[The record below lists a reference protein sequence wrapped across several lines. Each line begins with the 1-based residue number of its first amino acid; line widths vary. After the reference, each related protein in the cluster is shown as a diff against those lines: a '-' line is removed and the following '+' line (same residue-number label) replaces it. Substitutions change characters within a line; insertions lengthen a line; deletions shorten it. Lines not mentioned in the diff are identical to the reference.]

1 MRWGIESMRK
11 KRMIACA
18 LAAVLTVSA
27 AACGD
32 GKTQGENLTPTIA
45 EGENNKTPADGDVTP
60 TMAGDTGNLTP
71 TGEEDKNEPAGSGA
85 ETATTPTQVP
95 VVTAE
100 DVTYE
105 AEDGTLTG
113 NAKTD
118 NSKSG
123 YSGSGY
129 VTGLEGDGDACTF
142 HIDIT
147 QEGFYDLEFV
157 TANQG
162 GYKENFILV
171 DGESLGSLASE
182 SGNFETS
189 VFERVYL
196 TVGAHDV
203 TLLKSWGWI
212 CLDSL
217 TVSAAAALPDD
228 LYTVSAQL
236 VNPNATDN
244 AKRLMSY
251 MTDIYGKQI
260 LSGQYSD
267 GPYGMER
274 AGIWRVTGE
283 YPAVLGLDMIEYS
296 PSRVA
301 NGSSSKAVENAIEY
315 WEKGGIV
322 TFVWHWNAP
331 EKYLTGVWYSGF
343 YKEHTNI
350 DLKKIMDGG
359 DEEGYDLLIRDIDA
373 IAEQL
378 KRLQDAGV
386 PVLWRPLHEASGGW
400 FWWGNAGAEAYK
412 QLYVLLYDR
421 LTNHHGLNN
430 LIWLWNGQSADWY
443 PGDEYVDIIG
453 EDIYPG
459 ERVYT
464 SQIKKFLE
472 ASEYTKTRKMIVLSE
487 NGCLFDPD
495 LAIRDGA
502 MWGFFA
508 TWGGEFVLANNKMNK
523 LTEKYTE
530 EEMVKKVY
538 AHDAVVTLSELPDLK
553 NYPIHE

>member
-1 MRWGIESMRK
+1 M
-11 KRMIACA
+11 CA
-18 LAAVLTVSA
+18 SVLAAVCIAST
-27 AACGD
+27 AACGG
-32 GKTQGENLTPTIA
+32 GKTEN
-45 EGENNKTPADGDVTP
+45 ENAT
-60 TMAGDTGNLTP
+60 
-71 TGEEDKNEPAGSGA
+71 SGVPSDA
-85 ETATTPTQVP
+85 QETAAPGVTDGAAEQPTPTQGTPEEDAEPTQASSGDDVQP
-95 VVTAE
+95 VKLPAVTVE

-105 AEDGTLTG
+105 AEDGTLAG
-113 NAKTD
+113 HAKTES
-118 NSKSG
+118 SKSG

-129 VTGLEGDGDACTF
+129 VTGLEEDGDACTF

-147 QEGFYDLEFV
+147 QEGFYDLEFI

-162 GYKENFILV
+162 GYKENYVIV
-171 DGESLGSLASE
+171 DGESLGTIGSD
-182 SGNFETS
+182 SGNFES
-189 VFERVYL
+189 SIFERVYFNI
-196 TVGAHDV
+196 GAHDV
-203 TLLKSWGWI
+203 TVSKYWGWV
-212 CLDSL
+212 CLDAL
-217 TVSAAAALPDD
+217 TVRGSEALPED
-228 LYTVSAQL
+228 LYTVSAKL

-251 MTDIYGKQI
+251 LADIYGKQI

-267 GPYGMER
+267 NMYGMER
-274 AGIWRVTGE
+274 AAIWRVTGE
-283 YPAVLGLDMIEYS
+283 YPAVLGLDMIEYT

-315 WEKGGIV
+315 WENGGIV

-343 YKEHTNI
+343 YKEYTNI
-350 DLKKIMDGG
+350 DLAKIMNGE
-359 DEEGYDLLIRDIDA
+359 DEEGYELLLRDIDA

-400 FWWGNAGAEAYK
+400 FWWGAAGADAYK
-412 QLYVLLYDR
+412 QLYILLYDR
-421 LTNHHGLNN
+421 LTNYHGLNN

-459 ERVYT
+459 EQVYA

-472 ASEYTKTRKMIVLSE
+472 AADYTKTRKMIVLSE

-495 LAIRDGA
+495 LALRDGA

-508 TWGGEFVLANNKMNK
+508 TWSGEFVLVNNNMNK
-523 LTEKYTE
+523 LSETYTE

-538 AHDAVVTLSELPDLK
+538 SHDAVITYSELPDLK
-553 NYPIHE
+553 NYPIRE

>member
-1 MRWGIESMRK
+1 MKMGDWKMRK
-11 KRMIACA
+11 NRLFASV

-27 AACGD
+27 AACGG
-32 GKTQGENLTPTIA
+32 GKTGEKDPAPTVSGGNDEA
-45 EGENNKTPADGDVTP
+45 EPGHEDPADKTGGDDSEDTVP
-60 TMAGDTGNLTP
+60 TSTASQTEPTKP
-71 TGEEDKNEPAGSGA
+71 TGLPAV
-85 ETATTPTQVP
+85 TVP
-95 VVTAE
+95 

-105 AEDGTLTG
+105 AEDGTLSG
-113 NAKTD
+113 KAKTES
-118 NSKSG
+118 SKKG
-123 YSGSGY
+123 YSGTGY
-129 VTGLEGDGDACTF
+129 VTGLEQDGDGCTF

-147 QEGFYDLEFV
+147 QEGFYDLSFV
-157 TANQG
+157 TASQG
-162 GYKENFILV
+162 GHKENSILV
-171 DGESLGSLASE
+171 DGESLGMLVSE
-182 SGNFETS
+182 SGSFETS

-196 TVGAHDV
+196 SVGSHEVAF
-203 TLLKSWGWI
+203 LKSWGWVMV
-212 CLDSL
+212 DSL
-217 TVSAAAALPDD
+217 TVGASEALPDD
-228 LYTVSAQL
+228 LYDVSAKL
-236 VNPNATDN
+236 VNPNATEN

-251 MTDIYGKQI
+251 LADIYGKQI

-267 GPYGMER
+267 SMYGLER
-274 AGIWRVTGE
+274 AAVWRTTGE
-283 YPAVLGLDMIEYS
+283 YPAVLGLDMMEYS

-301 NGSSSKAVENAIEY
+301 NGSTTQAVENAVEY
-315 WEKGGIV
+315 WEQGGIV

-343 YKEHTNI
+343 YKEYTNI

-359 DEEGYDLLIRDIDA
+359 DAEGYDLLIRDIDA
-373 IAEQL
+373 VAEQL

-400 FWWGNAGAEAYK
+400 FWWGNAGADAYK
-412 QLYVLLYDR
+412 QLYILLYDR

-430 LIWLWNGQSADWY
+430 LIWVWNGQAADWY

-472 ASEYTKTRKMIVLSE
+472 ASKYTKEKKMIVLSE

-495 LAIRDGA
+495 LALRDGA

-508 TWGGEFVLANNKMNK
+508 TWGGEFVLANNKLNR
-523 LTEKYTE
+523 LSEKYTQ

-538 AHDAVVTLSELPDLK
+538 AHEAVVTFSELPDLK
-553 NYPIHE
+553 NYPIRE